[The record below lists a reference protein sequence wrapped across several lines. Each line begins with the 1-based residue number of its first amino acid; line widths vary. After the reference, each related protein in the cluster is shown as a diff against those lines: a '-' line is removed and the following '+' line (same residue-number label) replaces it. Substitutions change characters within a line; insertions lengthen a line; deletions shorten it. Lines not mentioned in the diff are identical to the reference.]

1 MQSLFNRAKQP
12 RVQIPREFTISR
24 EEVNVLTL
32 HSDSHHHLSLIV
44 GYIAAARK
52 YTAYA
57 ESLKTVSIEYLQR
70 SFFRVELL
78 NQVKEYQEALISL
91 NEYER
96 LQHSPDISLDPYQI
110 NKFNER
116 WGY

>member
-12 RVQIPREFTISR
+12 RVQVPLEYAISQREI
-24 EEVNVLTL
+24 NVLTL
-32 HSDSHHHLSLIV
+32 HSNSDLHLSLIV
-44 GYIAAARK
+44 RYIDASRK

-70 SFFRVELL
+70 SFFREELI
-78 NQVKEYQEALISL
+78 NQVKKYQEALNSL

-96 LQHSPDISLDPYQI
+96 LQHSVDISLDPYQI
-110 NKFNER
+110 NKYNDR

>member
-12 RVQIPREFTISR
+12 RVQIPVDFDISQI
-24 EEVNVLTL
+24 EMKVLTL
-32 HSDSHHHLSLIV
+32 HSDSHLHLSLIV
-44 GYIAAARK
+44 RYIDASRK

-70 SFFRVELL
+70 SFFREELIH
-78 NQVKEYQEALISL
+78 QVKKYQEALNSL

-96 LQHSPDISLDPYQI
+96 LQHSVDISIDPYQI
-110 NKFNER
+110 HKYNDR

>member
-1 MQSLFNRAKQP
+1 MQSP
-12 RVQIPREFTISR
+12 YSRVQIPREFTISR

-32 HSDSHHHLSLIV
+32 HSDSHLHLSLIV
-44 GYIAAARK
+44 GYIDAARK

-70 SFFRVELL
+70 SYFREELVH
-78 NQVKEYQEALISL
+78 QVKRYQEALKSL

-96 LQHSPDISLDPYQI
+96 LKRSQDISLDPYQI